1 MTGESNPEER
11 PVDSNT
17 GDGESESPVLLDSE
31 SSEMVSGGDDSA
43 DSSEAS
49 QPSTSKQNGDG
60 QSDSQASDSSES
72 GRLGSLDPTVKVKRP
87 EHNQLLDEAKEK
99 PTKSES
105 ESDESLE
112 AAHSEHKTSEDGG
125 GSDTEH
131 PKRVRRSAAKG
142 PIPAG
147 QRRQTPGGPRDQ
159 RRPRGRDVHASS
171 HGSPSHDMM
180 ASVLQSLQQLT
191 TRTTHLESNTQ
202 KIARA
207 LVEIV
212 KEGDNRK
219 RAYDVLYDEMRQYK
233 ENFLW
238 QCQKPLFMDLI
249 TLFDSILRVE
259 RQYESTEGMEKVA
272 GDFRYLKDELLETL
286 YRYDVELIEEHPD
299 RLDIGFQKPIK
310 RVDTDDPS
318 EDRAVVKIVR
328 EGFGREGMILRP
340 QEIVVKRYSESK
352 EG

>member
-11 PVDSNT
+11 PVDSTT
-17 GDGESESPVLLDSE
+17 GDTESEPPVLVDS
-31 SSEMVSGGDDSA
+31 
-43 DSSEAS
+43 DSSENSPSATDSSDSVAS
-49 QPSTSKQNGDG
+49 SSSDSEATSTSDTQ
-60 QSDSQASDSSES
+60 ES

-87 EHNQLLDEAKEK
+87 DSVSDDSSDGEES
-99 PTKSES
+99 SES
-105 ESDESLE
+105 TD
-112 AAHSEHKTSEDGG
+112 
-125 GSDTEH
+125 
-131 PKRVRRSAAKG
+131 AKG
-142 PIPAG
+142 DDSTDSEAVKRTRRPSAKTPAAIQAS
-147 QRRQTPGGPRDQ
+147 QRRQTPGAPRDQ
-159 RRPRGRDVHASS
+159 RRQRPGAQSA
-171 HGSPSHDMM
+171 HGSGKPELMS
-180 ASVLQSLQQLT
+180 AVLQNLQQLT
-191 TRTTHLESNTQ
+191 TRATHLESNTQ

-212 KEGDNRK
+212 KEGENRK

-259 RQYESTEGMEKVA
+259 RQYEAMEGMEKVA

-310 RVDTDDPS
+310 RVDTDDPA
-318 EDRAVVKIVR
+318 EDRAVVKVVR
-328 EGFGREGMILRP
+328 EGFAREGMILRP

>member
-11 PVDSNT
+11 PVDST
-17 GDGESESPVLLDSE
+17 AGDAESEPPVLVDS
-31 SSEMVSGGDDSA
+31 
-43 DSSEAS
+43 DSSEAAATGTDS
-49 QPSTSKQNGDG
+49 
-60 QSDSQASDSSES
+60 SDSATNSEQDSDAASTSES
-72 GRLGSLDPTVKVKRP
+72 GRLGSLDPTVRVKRP
-87 EHNQLLDEAKEK
+87 NG
-99 PTKSES
+99 S
-105 ESDESLE
+105 
-112 AAHSEHKTSEDGG
+112 SEDGDDSAESAEAKG
-125 GSDTEH
+125 GDDGSSDSE
-131 PKRVRRSAAKG
+131 AAKRRR
-142 PIPAG
+142 PSAKTPAAVQSS
-147 QRRQTPGGPRDQ
+147 QRRQAVGPRDQ
-159 RRPRGRDVHASS
+159 RRPRRDPQSA
-171 HGSPSHDMM
+171 HGSGKPEIM
-180 ASVLQSLQQLT
+180 ASVLQGLQQLT

-212 KEGDNRK
+212 KEGENRK

-259 RQYESTEGMEKVA
+259 RQYEAMDGMEKVA

-310 RVDTDDPS
+310 RVHTDDPS

-328 EGFGREGMILRP
+328 EGFAREGMILRP